1 MTAKGF
7 FRGRDC
13 GAAPVLCSRR
23 NAKPDA
29 QNADAGYAPPSKAD
43 RRRNGAREETA
54 MATHLSLEEM
64 KQFVRR
70 QFDEFVNR
78 QNPDVIRQT
87 LTADFH
93 DHDGPGGKASG
104 VEGDRAMMMAMYERM
119 PDLQV
124 TIEDMIAEGD
134 KVMCRN
140 VWRWTDV
147 ATKKRMQFRG
157 FVLWRFDGDRIAERW
172 ATVTSAAEA
181 TERW

>member
-1 MTAKGF
+1 
-7 FRGRDC
+7 
-13 GAAPVLCSRR
+13 
-23 NAKPDA
+23 
-29 QNADAGYAPPSKAD
+29 
-43 RRRNGAREETA
+43 
-54 MATHLSLEEM
+54 MATSLTLEEM

-70 QFDEFVNR
+70 QFDEFVNQ

-87 LTADFH
+87 LTADFY

-119 PDLQV
+119 PDLRV

-147 ATKKRMQFRG
+147 ATTKRMQFRG
-157 FVLWRFDGDRIAERW
+157 FVLWRFDGDKIAERW